1 MVHRKFSPEFKRRV
15 VEDILA
21 GRHRMAEVCREHRLS
36 KTLVRQWR
44 KEYEARGPAGWKP
57 AEETKAERVATEQ
70 RVVELEAAL
79 GRATLEV
86 EFLQRALRRA
96 GLPFPRGVR
105 S

>member
-44 KEYEARGPAGWKP
+44 KEYGEQGAGAWQ
-57 AEETKAERVATEQ
+57 AAVETKAQRAAVERQVA
-70 RVVELEAAL
+70 ELEAAL
-79 GRATLEV
+79 GRATLEI
-86 EFLQRALRRA
+86 EFLQRALKRA
-96 GLPFPRGVR
+96 GLPFPPGVR

>member
-21 GRHRMAEVCREHRLS
+21 GGHRMAEVCREHRLS

-44 KEYEARGPAGWKP
+44 KEYAERGAGAWKP
-57 AEETKAERVATEQ
+57 AEETNAERVAAER
-70 RVVELEAAL
+70 RVAELEAAL

-86 EFLQRALRRA
+86 EFLQRALKRA